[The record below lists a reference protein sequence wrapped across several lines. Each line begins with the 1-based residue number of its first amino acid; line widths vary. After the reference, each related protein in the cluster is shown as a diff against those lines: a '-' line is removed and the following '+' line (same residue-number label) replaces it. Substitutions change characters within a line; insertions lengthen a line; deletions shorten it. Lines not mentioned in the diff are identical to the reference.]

1 MGSGVGSWG
10 GGLPLP
16 SSWARGTGGCFGAL
30 FWVLVYGASVKSVL
44 EKEKSEKVP
53 RAVLARGG
61 RGSLPRARGTKR
73 RRRRVEPGILL
84 LDTDKSSGALQKR
97 PALSCAQRGQDGAKV
112 SSSLAQLGENTP
124 SFPCFYPKELVPSPA
139 ATPGAEGSRSSSC
152 LWMER
157 G

>member
-1 MGSGVGSWG
+1 MFWG
-10 GGLPLP
+10 FILG
-16 SSWARGTGGCFGAL
+16 
-30 FWVLVYGASVKSVL
+30 LVYGASVKSVL
-44 EKEKSEKVP
+44 EKEKSDKVP
-53 RAVLARGG
+53 RAALARGG
-61 RGSLPRARGTKR
+61 RGSLPRGRGTKR

-124 SFPCFYPKELVPSPA
+124 SLPCFYPQELVPSP
-139 ATPGAEGSRSSSC
+139 GAEGSGSSSC
-152 LWMER
+152 LCMER